1 MAAFDPFGPGA
12 RETFFRHLDFRSK
25 VAILGVATF
34 LAFLWDSP
42 LMTGALAAAVVV
54 LCLVAGV
61 GREYLQRMG
70 GIMLP
75 FFALVLLTHGF
86 LNTYVGRTP
95 LWTAPADW
103 PLVGGWLWLT
113 SEGLLY
119 GLMVIFRT
127 VTLVLVI
134 PLVVFTTELDE
145 LVVGLVRLRVP
156 YKAAFV
162 LASTLRFV
170 PLLLGEVQSIVEA
183 QRLRGLETERMGLV
197 QRARIYSRIAVPL
210 ILGALV
216 RSQQIE
222 VVLASR
228 AFSGSAE
235 RTYLHTTRLR
245 AADYL
250 VLSTTLAVAVAAVVS
265 LALWGVGR
273 FHGPF

>member
-1 MAAFDPFGPGA
+1 MVAFDPFGPGG
-12 RETFFRHLDFRSK
+12 RDSFFRRLDFRPK
-25 VAILGVATF
+25 LGLLVVATF

-42 LMTGALAAAVVV
+42 AATGALAAAVVG
-54 LCLVAGV
+54 LCLLAGIR
-61 GREYLQRMG
+61 GDYLRRMAL
-70 GIMLP
+70 IMLP

-86 LNTYVGRTP
+86 LNTYVGRTA
-95 LWTAPADW
+95 LWAAPAGW
-103 PLVGGWLWLT
+103 PLVGGWLRLT
-113 SEGLLY
+113 TEGLLY

-156 YKAAFV
+156 YKVAFV

-170 PLLLGEVQSIVEA
+170 PLLLEEVQGIVEA
-183 QRLRGLETERMGLV
+183 QRLRGLEMERMGVV
-197 QRARIYSRIAVPL
+197 QRVRVYSRIAVPL

-228 AFSGSAE
+228 AFSGSPR
-235 RTYLHTTRLR
+235 RTYLHTTKLR
-245 AADYL
+245 AADYAVLAATL
-250 VLSTTLAVAVAAVVS
+250 VVAVAAV
-265 LALWGVGR
+265 LGRALWGVGR
-273 FHGPF
+273 FPGLA

>member
-1 MAAFDPFGPGA
+1 MVAFDPFGPGA
-12 RETFFRHLDFRSK
+12 RDTFFHHLDFRTK
-25 VAILGVATF
+25 LAILGVATF

-42 LMTGALAAAVVV
+42 VTTGALAGVVV
-54 LCLVAGV
+54 LLCLLAGLRK
-61 GREYLQRMG
+61 GYLLRMG

-86 LNTYVGRTP
+86 LNTYVGRTA

-103 PLVGGWLWLT
+103 PLVRGWLWLT
-113 SEGLLY
+113 REGLLY

-127 VTLVLVI
+127 ITLVLVI

-156 YKAAFV
+156 YKVAFV

-170 PLLLGEVQSIVEA
+170 PLLLGEVQSIIEA

-197 QRARIYSRIAVPL
+197 QRVRLYSRIAVPL

-228 AFSGSAE
+228 AFSGSKE

-245 AADYL
+245 TADYA
-250 VLSTTLAVAVAAVVS
+250 VLGATLAVAVAAVLA

-273 FHGPF
+273 FHGPI

>member
-1 MAAFDPFGPGA
+1 MVGFDPFGPGA
-12 RETFFRHLDFRSK
+12 RDTFFRHLDFRSK

-42 LMTGALAAAVVV
+42 VTTGALAAVVV
-54 LCLVAGV
+54 LLCLLAGL
-61 GREYLQRMG
+61 RKEYLLRTG
-70 GIMLP
+70 LIMLP

-86 LNTYVGRTP
+86 LNTYVGRTA

-113 SEGLLY
+113 REGLLY

-127 VTLVLVI
+127 ITLVLVI

-156 YKAAFV
+156 YKVAFV

-170 PLLLGEVQSIVEA
+170 PLLLGEVQSIMEA
-183 QRLRGLETERMGLV
+183 QRLRGLETSRMGLL

-245 AADYL
+245 TADYL
-250 VLSTTLAVAVAAVVS
+250 VLGATLAVAVAAVVG

-273 FHGPF
+273 FHGPL

>member
-1 MAAFDPFGPGA
+1 
-12 RETFFRHLDFRSK
+12 
-25 VAILGVATF
+25 
-34 LAFLWDSP
+34 
-42 LMTGALAAAVVV
+42 
-54 LCLVAGV
+54 
-61 GREYLQRMG
+61 
-70 GIMLP
+70 MLP

-86 LNTYVGRTP
+86 LNTYVGRTA

-113 SEGLLY
+113 REGLLY

-127 VTLVLVI
+127 ITLVLVI

-156 YKAAFV
+156 YKVAFV

-170 PLLLGEVQSIVEA
+170 PLLLGEVQSIMEA
-183 QRLRGLETERMGLV
+183 QRLRGLETSRMGLL

-245 AADYL
+245 TADYL
-250 VLSTTLAVAVAAVVS
+250 VLGATLAVAVAAVVG

-273 FHGPF
+273 FHGPL